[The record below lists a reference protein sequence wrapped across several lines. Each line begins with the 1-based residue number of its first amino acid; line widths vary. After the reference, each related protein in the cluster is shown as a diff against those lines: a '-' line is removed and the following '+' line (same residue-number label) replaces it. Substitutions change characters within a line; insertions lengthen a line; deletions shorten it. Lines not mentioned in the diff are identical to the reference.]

1 MEEKTRFQRWKEA
14 QNQRTRERHL
24 NKAEQKQLKQ
34 LKNWTKKD
42 EQKENYQAWLR
53 FNSSNRRR

>member
-14 QNQRTRERHL
+14 QNQRTRKRHL
-24 NKAEQKQLKQ
+24 SNGELKK
-34 LKNWTKKD
+34 LKELKDWTAKD
-42 EQKENYQAWLR
+42 EQKEKYLAWLR